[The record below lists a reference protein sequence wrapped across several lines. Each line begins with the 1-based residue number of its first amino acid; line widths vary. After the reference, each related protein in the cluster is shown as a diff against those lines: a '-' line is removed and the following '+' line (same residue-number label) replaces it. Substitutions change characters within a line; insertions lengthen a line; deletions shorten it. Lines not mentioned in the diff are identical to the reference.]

1 MSPRQ
6 RETRRESAGQRKTA
20 HKARRKLARKTWLDG
35 LLYFTD
41 SVLLGRGSG
50 RVLSPP
56 ALMPFRL
63 PGEAGS
69 QKIHK
74 HTHL

>member
-1 MSPRQ
+1 MILW
-6 RETRRESAGQRKTA
+6 EVGK
-20 HKARRKLARKTWLDG
+20 KTWLDG
-35 LLYFTD
+35 LLYSTD
-41 SVLLGRGSG
+41 ILRGSGSG
-50 RVLSPP
+50 RVLSLP